1 MYDAVSNE
9 NKKKLTNMWI
19 ATHRQL
25 TDVCGKNVNFHEM
38 KIDDLDYTLGQFY
51 AELRKQ
57 DGTDYEPDCL

>member
-9 NKKKLTNMWI
+9 NKKKLRNMWI

-25 TDVCGKNVNFHEM
+25 TDVCGKNANFHEM
-38 KIDDLDYTLGQFY
+38 KIDDLDCTLGQFY